1 MFSDGPSVLGWSTC
15 IVILR
20 NTSYPLPA
28 PVLGDQNRWEARYQL
43 SCLDVDLESRIM
55 IVMLA
60 GGLAGRWGLYWR
72 AGVLGRPRPQAVQ
85 APVAHRPG
93 QEVVRRE
100 PAGHRTPKLSNP
112 DTPPQSGQGAW
123 RNEGGAHG
131 DADDGGGRLPA
142 HHRSEGAVWGSSG
155 EEEGRALTCR
165 ESGWA
170 DLLSPPCCSNLL
182 S

>member
-1 MFSDGPSVLGWSTC
+1 
-15 IVILR
+15 
-20 NTSYPLPA
+20 
-28 PVLGDQNRWEARYQL
+28 
-43 SCLDVDLESRIM
+43 
-55 IVMLA
+55 MLA
-60 GGLAGRWGLYWR
+60 AGLAGRWGLYWR

-170 DLLSPPCCSNLL
+170 DRSLLQQPAFVRRRHAPSRVLPTAALIKPGVVEWRRWWWERANQL
-182 S
+182 SARPRGPGAGG

>member
-1 MFSDGPSVLGWSTC
+1 M
-15 IVILR
+15 
-20 NTSYPLPA
+20 
-28 PVLGDQNRWEARYQL
+28 
-43 SCLDVDLESRIM
+43 DLESRIM

-60 GGLAGRWGLYWR
+60 AGLAGRWGLYWR

-123 RNEGGAHG
+123 RNEGGRMVTQTMG
-131 DADDGGGRLPA
+131 EAD
-142 HHRSEGAVWGSSG
+142 
-155 EEEGRALTCR
+155 
-165 ESGWA
+165 
-170 DLLSPPCCSNLL
+170 SPPIIDPRGRFGGVRGRRRGGH
-182 S
+182 

>member
-1 MFSDGPSVLGWSTC
+1 MIVRLAWLSSGGQQAGGACIGGPRSRAG
-15 IVILR
+15 
-20 NTSYPLPA
+20 PA
-28 PVLGDQNRWEARYQL
+28 PRQCRLRWPNAPGRRW
-43 SCLDVDLESRIM
+43 S
-55 IVMLA
+55 
-60 GGLAGRWGLYWR
+60 GGTGG
-72 AGVLGRPRPQAVQ
+72 
-85 APVAHRPG
+85 
-93 QEVVRRE
+93 
-100 PAGHRTPKLSNP
+100 AGHRTPKLSNP

-170 DLLSPPCCSNLL
+170 DRSLLQQPAFVRRRHAPSRVLPTAALIKPGVVEWRRWWWERANQL
-182 S
+182 SARPRGPGAGG